1 MYTLFN
7 FHQYIYLKIFQNKY
21 TEIKKVHNKE
31 LGQVFIFYVRLD
43 SGNNELIFTFLVK
56 TMFTNV
62 TILKCIFFKILTL
75 IYSQKRQII
84 YFINFFIHPLF

>member
-62 TILKCIFFKILTL
+62 TILKCIFFLDL
-75 IYSQKRQII
+75 N
-84 YFINFFIHPLF
+84 INLQSKAPNYIFH